1 MSAAPTRVPARA
13 TSPPNAL
20 LRATECIIPV
30 AAADEAAADDATDVE
45 DELDEPDVEDVWD
58 AEEDVAVS
66 DAGDVPVT
74 EVVALVE
81 FEETVLHQPNAQ
93 FRGGMKKKIT
103 YPTHTLLPE
112 SLRLTSPP
120 LRCN

>member
-1 MSAAPTRVPARA
+1 MSAAPIRVPARA

-58 AEEDVAVS
+58 AEEDVAVF
-66 DAGDVPVT
+66 DVGDVPVT

-93 FRGGMKKKIT
+93 FRGGTKKN
-103 YPTHTLLPE
+103 H
-112 SLRLTSPP
+112 SPDAHSSA
-120 LRCN
+120 

>member
-1 MSAAPTRVPARA
+1 M
-13 TSPPNAL
+13 
-20 LRATECIIPV
+20 
-30 AAADEAAADDATDVE
+30 E
-45 DELDEPDVEDVWD
+45 DELDEPDEEDVWD
-58 AEEDVAVS
+58 AEEDVAVF

-81 FEETVLHQPNAQ
+81 FKETVLHQPNPQ
-93 FRGGMKKKIT
+93 FREEMKIT